1 MIKLIRLPGGGFD
14 VALDDPADPAG
25 AVATVVYAA
34 LLTDARAPEA
44 READGFAA
52 RGWWARPAAGTGL
65 WHVRRQGLDD
75 AARLETVRMV
85 EQALAREPSLADV
98 QVLDA
103 TDSTDGAG
111 GGSEGSIS
119 EVRLSVGGKHNGR
132 QFLIDVAL

>member
-14 VALDDPADPAG
+14 VALDDTADPAG

-52 RGWWARPAAGTGL
+52 SGWWARPTAGTGL
-65 WHVRRQGLDD
+65 WHVRRQGLGD

-85 EQALAREPSLADV
+85 QQALERQPALTGV
-98 QVLDA
+98 QV
-103 TDSTDGAG
+103 TDESAP
-111 GGSEGSIS
+111 GSVS
-119 EVRLSVGGKHNGR
+119 ELRLGVSGKHNGVT
-132 QFLIDVAL
+132 FLMDVTL

>member
-14 VALDDPADPAG
+14 VALDDTADPAG

-34 LLTDARAPEA
+34 LLTDARAPSA

-52 RGWWARPAAGTGL
+52 SGWWARPTAGTGL

-85 EQALAREPSLADV
+85 REALAREPSLVNV
-98 QVLDA
+98 QVTNTTA
-103 TDSTDGAG
+103 P
-111 GGSEGSIS
+111 GSVS
-119 EVRLSVGGKHNGR
+119 ELRLGVSGQHNGIT
-132 QFLIDVAL
+132 FLMDVTL

>member
-34 LLTDARAPEA
+34 LLTDARAPET

-52 RGWWARPAAGTGL
+52 RGWWARPTAGTGL
-65 WHVRRQGLDD
+65 WHVRRQALGD

-85 EQALAREPSLADV
+85 QQALAREPSLTAV
-98 QVLDA
+98 QVADA
-103 TDSTDGAG
+103 TGPGNVSVV
-111 GGSEGSIS
+111 S
-119 EVRLSVGGKHNGR
+119 LSVSGQHNGH
-132 QFLIDVAL
+132 QFLIDVTL

>member
-52 RGWWARPAAGTGL
+52 RGWWARPTAGTGL
-65 WHVRRQGLDD
+65 WHVRRQGLND

-85 EQALAREPSLADV
+85 EQALAREPSLTEV
-98 QVLDA
+98 QV
-103 TDSTDGAG
+103 TDTTGP
-111 GGSEGSIS
+111 GSVS
-119 EVRLSVGGKHNGR
+119 EVRLSVAGKHNGL
-132 QFLIDVAL
+132 QFLMDVAL